1 MFSNKEMRDL
11 VFMVASIFVSVLICI
26 TTMVSSNI
34 FGIVTSIILLA
45 MLCVGLG
52 YQYCKNE
59 QKIVELLAADKKE
72 KAEKEKATQKSEFSI
87 SNDIIKNIVDKSE
100 KEKPKSKELVL
111 NDKIIEKIID
121 KSEEV

>member
-11 VFMVASIFVSVLICI
+11 VFMVAAIFVSVLICI

-100 KEKPKSKELVL
+100 KENPKSKEIVL

>member
-11 VFMVASIFVSVLICI
+11 VFMVAAIFVSVLICI

-87 SNDIIKNIVDKSE
+87 SNDIIENIVDKSE

-111 NDKIIEKIID
+111 DDKIVKKIID

>member
-11 VFMVASIFVSVLICI
+11 VFMVAAIFVSVLICI

-87 SNDIIKNIVDKSE
+87 SKDIIENIVDKSE

>member
-11 VFMVASIFVSVLICI
+11 VFMVVAIFVSVLICI

-34 FGIVTSIILLA
+34 FGIVTSIVLLA

-59 QKIVELLAADKKE
+59 EKISKML
-72 KAEKEKATQKSEFSI
+72 
-87 SNDIIKNIVDKSE
+87 IKCE
-100 KEKPKSKELVL
+100 KEKPQNEKFVL
-111 NDKIIEKIID
+111 NADIIEKIID

>member
-11 VFMVASIFVSVLICI
+11 VFMVAAIFVSVLICI

-87 SNDIIKNIVDKSE
+87 SNDIIENIVNKSE

-111 NDKIIEKIID
+111 NDKIIEKNH
-121 KSEEV
+121 